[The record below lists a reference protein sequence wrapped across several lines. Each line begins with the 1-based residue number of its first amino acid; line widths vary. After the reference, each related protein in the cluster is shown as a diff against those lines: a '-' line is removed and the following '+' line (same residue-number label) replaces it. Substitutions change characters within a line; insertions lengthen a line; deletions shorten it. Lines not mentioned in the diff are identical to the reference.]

1 MQQWIIVTILP
12 DKALAPQVCK
22 ENTALTEIETRINVT
37 KPSLYVQVNS
47 NEVHLTVVCV
57 CVHPRGY

>member
-22 ENTALTEIETRINVT
+22 ENTAQGGMLRDNKYSTRQ
-37 KPSLYVQVNS
+37 S
-47 NEVHLTVVCV
+47 
-57 CVHPRGY
+57 